1 MKTQGMKMPSIS
13 SPLSFLFKIMTINVQ
28 EHLDDNELHQV
39 MEIVG
44 KALDRSRDQGFING
58 DIDNFLLSI
67 KAHIPKED

>member
-1 MKTQGMKMPSIS
+1 
-13 SPLSFLFKIMTINVQ
+13 MTINVQ

-44 KALDRSRDQGFING
+44 KALDRSRDKGFIKG
-58 DIDNFLLSI
+58 DTDNLELSI